1 MTNIIKSG
9 GSHETDV
16 VIIGA
21 GPCGLFQVFELGLLD
36 MKAHLIDNLDKIGGQ
51 CAELYPDKNLY
62 DIPSRPAITGQ
73 ELTDDLIKQAEPFNP
88 SYHLNQLT
96 SKISLNDND
105 ILVETDKGTSI
116 KCKSLV
122 IAAGAGSFVP
132 RKLPAEG
139 SQELENKNIFYS
151 VKKRSDFQDKNI
163 LIIGGGDSALDY
175 VMGFQ
180 GIAKKVSLVHRRKEF
195 KGVQDSVNKVMSL
208 VDKGDVNFNMGSLKK
223 VEKNDNGKVTVTLD
237 DETTLSDIDAIFPFF
252 GLKIE
257 LGPIAD
263 WGLNLEKNLI
273 SVNTENFE
281 TSVPRV
287 FAVGDICIY
296 PGKLKLILSGF
307 HEAALQQKKCLSI
320 VIAIKSM
327 FSDTLLLQ
335 VIFKKTWCK
344 IIVKMFI
351 TDSSFLTV

>member
-1 MTNIIKSG
+1 MNNIVNPGS
-9 GSHETDV
+9 SHETDV

-36 MKAHLIDNLDKIGGQ
+36 MKSHLIDNLDKIGGQ

-62 DIPSRPAITGQ
+62 DIPSRPAITGL

-88 SYHLNQLT
+88 TYHLNQLT
-96 SKISLNDND
+96 SKIEINENY
-105 ILVETDKGTSI
+105 ILVETDKGSSI
-116 KCKSLV
+116 KCKSVV

-139 SQELENKNIFYS
+139 ADQLENKNIFYS
-151 VKKRSDFQDKNI
+151 VKKRTDFQDKNI

-208 VDKGDVNFNMGSLKK
+208 ADKGEVNFNIGSIKNVSLN
-223 VEKNDNGKVTVTLD
+223 EKSKVTVTLD
-237 DETTLSDIDAIFPFF
+237 DGKLINDIDAIFPFF

-257 LGPIAD
+257 LGPIAE
-263 WGLNLEKNLI
+263 WGLNLEKNHI

-281 TSVPRV
+281 TSVPRI

-307 HEAALQQKKCLSI
+307 HEAALAAKKMFEYCHSDKKYVFRYTTSSSDLQKKLG
-320 VIAIKSM
+320 
-327 FSDTLLLQ
+327 
-335 VIFKKTWCK
+335 
-344 IIVKMFI
+344 VK
-351 TDSSFLTV
+351 

>member
-9 GSHETDV
+9 RSHETDV

-223 VEKNDNGKVTVTLD
+223 VEKNDNGKVSVTLD

-281 TSVPRV
+281 TSVPRI

-307 HEAALQQKKCLSI
+307 HEAALAAKKMFEYCHSDKKYVFRYTTSSSDLQKKLG
-320 VIAIKSM
+320 
-327 FSDTLLLQ
+327 
-335 VIFKKTWCK
+335 
-344 IIVKMFI
+344 VK
-351 TDSSFLTV
+351 

>member
-9 GSHETDV
+9 RSHETDV

-307 HEAALQQKKCLSI
+307 HEAALAAKKMFEYCHSDKKYVFRYTTSSSDLQKKLG
-320 VIAIKSM
+320 
-327 FSDTLLLQ
+327 
-335 VIFKKTWCK
+335 
-344 IIVKMFI
+344 VK
-351 TDSSFLTV
+351 

>member
-105 ILVETDKGTSI
+105 ILVETAKGTSI

-307 HEAALQQKKCLSI
+307 HEAALAAKKMFEYCHSDKKYVFRYTTSSSDLQKKLG
-320 VIAIKSM
+320 
-327 FSDTLLLQ
+327 
-335 VIFKKTWCK
+335 
-344 IIVKMFI
+344 VK
-351 TDSSFLTV
+351 

>member
-1 MTNIIKSG
+1 MGNIVNPG
-9 GSHETDV
+9 ASHETDV

-73 ELTDDLIKQAEPFNP
+73 ELTDDLITQAEPFAP

-96 SKISLNDND
+96 SKIDVQVD
-105 ILVETDKGTSI
+105 HILVTTNLNTTI

-122 IAAGAGSFVP
+122 IAAGSGCFVP
-132 RKLPAEG
+132 RKIPTPGLE
-139 SQELENKNIFYS
+139 EFENKNIFYS
-151 VKKRSDFQDKNI
+151 VKKRADFQDKKI
-163 LIIGGGDSALDY
+163 LIAGGGDSALDY
-175 VMGFQ
+175 VLGFYN
-180 GIAKKVSLVHRRKEF
+180 IASDITLIHRRKEF
-195 KGVQDSVNKVMSL
+195 KGVQDSINKVMNL
-208 VDKGDVNFNMGSLKK
+208 VDQKEVNFNIGTIKK
-223 VEKNDNGKVTVTLD
+223 MTDNGKGQVDVFLD
-237 DETTLSDIDAIFPFF
+237 DENVIKGVDAVFPFF

-263 WGLNLEKNLI
+263 WGLNLDNNLI

-281 TSVPRV
+281 TSVPRI
-287 FAVGDICIY
+287 FAVGDICTY

-307 HEAALQQKKCLSI
+307 HEAALAAK
-320 VIAIKSM
+320 
-327 FSDTLLLQ
+327 
-335 VIFKKTWCK
+335 
-344 IIVKMFI
+344 KMFDYCHNDKKYVFRY
-351 TDSSFLTV
+351 TTSSKDIQEKLGVK

>member
-1 MTNIIKSG
+1 MNNIVNPGS
-9 GSHETDV
+9 SHETDV

-36 MKAHLIDNLDKIGGQ
+36 MKSHLIDNLDKIGGQ

-88 SYHLNQLT
+88 TYHLNQLT
-96 SKISLNDND
+96 SKIEINENY
-105 ILVETDKGTSI
+105 ILVETDKGSSI
-116 KCKSLV
+116 KCKSVV

-139 SQELENKNIFYS
+139 ADQLENKNIFYS
-151 VKKRSDFQDKNI
+151 VKKRTDFQDKNI

-208 VDKGDVNFNMGSLKK
+208 VDKGEVNFNMGSLKN
-223 VEKNDNGKVTVTLD
+223 VSLNEKGKVTVTLD
-237 DETTLSDIDAIFPFF
+237 DDKIIDDIDAIFPFF

-257 LGPIAD
+257 LGPIAE
-263 WGLNLEKNLI
+263 WGLNLEKNHI

-281 TSVPRV
+281 TSVPRI

-307 HEAALQQKKCLSI
+307 HEAALAAKKMFEYCHTDKKYVFRYTTSSSDLQKKLG
-320 VIAIKSM
+320 
-327 FSDTLLLQ
+327 
-335 VIFKKTWCK
+335 
-344 IIVKMFI
+344 VK
-351 TDSSFLTV
+351 

>member
-1 MTNIIKSG
+1 MNNIVNPGS
-9 GSHETDV
+9 SHETDV

-36 MKAHLIDNLDKIGGQ
+36 MKSHLIDNLDKIGGQ

-88 SYHLNQLT
+88 TYHLNQLT
-96 SKISLNDND
+96 SKIEINEND
-105 ILVETDKGTSI
+105 ILVETDKGSSI
-116 KCKSLV
+116 KCKSVV
-122 IAAGAGSFVP
+122 IAAGAGSFIP
-132 RKLPAEG
+132 KKLPIEG
-139 SQELENKNIFYS
+139 ADKLENKNIFYS
-151 VKKRSDFQDKNI
+151 VKKRTDFQDKNI

-208 VDKGDVNFNMGSLKK
+208 VDKGEVNFNMGSLKN
-223 VEKNDNGKVTVTLD
+223 VSLNERGKVTVTLD
-237 DETTLSDIDAIFPFF
+237 DDKIIDDIDAIFPFF

-257 LGPIAD
+257 LGPIAE
-263 WGLNLEKNLI
+263 WGLNLEKNHI

-281 TSVPRV
+281 TSVPKI

-307 HEAALQQKKCLSI
+307 HEAALAAKKMFEYCHSDKKYVFRYTTSSSDLQKKLG
-320 VIAIKSM
+320 
-327 FSDTLLLQ
+327 
-335 VIFKKTWCK
+335 
-344 IIVKMFI
+344 VK
-351 TDSSFLTV
+351 

>member
-1 MTNIIKSG
+1 MNNIVNPGS
-9 GSHETDV
+9 SHETDV

-36 MKAHLIDNLDKIGGQ
+36 MKSHLIDNLDKIGGQ

-88 SYHLNQLT
+88 TYHLNQLT
-96 SKISLNDND
+96 SKIEINENY
-105 ILVETDKGTSI
+105 ILVETDKGSSI
-116 KCKSLV
+116 KCKSVV

-139 SQELENKNIFYS
+139 ADQLENKNIFYS
-151 VKKRSDFQDKNI
+151 VKKRTDFQDKNI

-208 VDKGDVNFNMGSLKK
+208 VDKGEVNFNMGSVKNVSLN
-223 VEKNDNGKVTVTLD
+223 EKGKVTVILD
-237 DETTLSDIDAIFPFF
+237 DGKLINDIDAIFPFF

-257 LGPIAD
+257 LGPIAE

-281 TSVPRV
+281 TSVPRI
-287 FAVGDICIY
+287 FAVGDICVY

-307 HEAALQQKKCLSI
+307 HEAALAAKKMFEYCHTDKKYVFRYTTSSSDLQKKLG
-320 VIAIKSM
+320 
-327 FSDTLLLQ
+327 
-335 VIFKKTWCK
+335 
-344 IIVKMFI
+344 VK
-351 TDSSFLTV
+351 

>member
-1 MTNIIKSG
+1 MNNIVNP
-9 GSHETDV
+9 GSNHETDV

-36 MKAHLIDNLDKIGGQ
+36 MKCHLIDNLDKIGGQ

-73 ELTDDLIKQAEPFNP
+73 ELTDDLIKQAEPFKP

-96 SKISLNDND
+96 SKIEINEND

-116 KCKSLV
+116 KCKSVV

-139 SQELENKNIFYS
+139 AQELENKNIFYS

-208 VDKGDVNFNMGSLKK
+208 VDKGEVNFSMGSLKK
-223 VEKNDNGKVTVTLD
+223 VEKNNNGKVIVTLD
-237 DETTLSDIDAIFPFF
+237 DGSTLNDIDAIFPFF

-257 LGPIAD
+257 LGPIAE
-263 WGLNLEKNLI
+263 WGLNLESNLI

-281 TSVPRV
+281 TSIPRI

-307 HEAALQQKKCLSI
+307 HEAALAAKKMFDYCHTDKKYVFRYTTSSSDLQKKLG
-320 VIAIKSM
+320 
-327 FSDTLLLQ
+327 
-335 VIFKKTWCK
+335 
-344 IIVKMFI
+344 VK
-351 TDSSFLTV
+351 

>member
-208 VDKGDVNFNMGSLKK
+208 VDKGEVNFNMGSLKK
-223 VEKNDNGKVTVTLD
+223 VEKNDNSKVKVTLD

-307 HEAALQQKKCLSI
+307 HEAALAAKKMFEYCHSDKKYVFRYTTSSSDLQKKLG
-320 VIAIKSM
+320 
-327 FSDTLLLQ
+327 
-335 VIFKKTWCK
+335 
-344 IIVKMFI
+344 VK
-351 TDSSFLTV
+351 

>member
-1 MTNIIKSG
+1 MNNIVNPGS
-9 GSHETDV
+9 SHETDV

-36 MKAHLIDNLDKIGGQ
+36 MKSHLIDNLDKIGGQ

-88 SYHLNQLT
+88 SDHLNQLT
-96 SKISLNDND
+96 SKIEINEND
-105 ILVETDKGTSI
+105 ISVETDKGTSI
-116 KCKSLV
+116 KCKSVV

-139 SQELENKNIFYS
+139 ADQLEDKNIFYS
-151 VKKRSDFQDKNI
+151 VKKRTDFQDKNI

-208 VDKGDVNFNMGSLKK
+208 VDKGKVNFNMGSLEK
-223 VEKNDNGKVTVTLD
+223 VSLTWINT
-237 DETTLSDIDAIFPFF
+237 DISHSKDSWYRGFKIFC
-252 GLKIE
+252 
-257 LGPIAD
+257 
-263 WGLNLEKNLI
+263 
-273 SVNTENFE
+273 VNRN
-281 TSVPRV
+281 
-287 FAVGDICIY
+287 
-296 PGKLKLILSGF
+296 
-307 HEAALQQKKCLSI
+307 
-320 VIAIKSM
+320 
-327 FSDTLLLQ
+327 
-335 VIFKKTWCK
+335 
-344 IIVKMFI
+344 
-351 TDSSFLTV
+351 